1 MLLVF
6 IVQIR
11 VSKNAFIMGKNENIF
26 SITNDRS
33 PELKRKL
40 KIYYARREVSDR
52 RTFTSSYCH
61 IPKYIYFNSS
71 FSPFSSHCG
80 GI

>member
-11 VSKNAFIMGKNENIF
+11 VSENTFIMGKNENIF

-33 PELKRKL
+33 PELNKWKIKNL
-40 KIYYARREVSDR
+40 K
-52 RTFTSSYCH
+52 C
-61 IPKYIYFNSS
+61 
-71 FSPFSSHCG
+71 
-80 GI
+80 